1 MTNGSILLVED
12 ASITSPISQL
22 NFEYYTNE
30 AEVRAR
36 LLNNDS
42 VQCVIGK
49 NNIPFG
55 NAQCPSITDFAD
67 GIDTINF
74 LMQLSENNHTPTVNE
89 VRRP

>member
-1 MTNGSILLVED
+1 
-12 ASITSPISQL
+12 
-22 NFEYYTNE
+22 
-30 AEVRAR
+30 
-36 LLNNDS
+36 LNNDS
-42 VQCVIGK
+42 VQCVVGK